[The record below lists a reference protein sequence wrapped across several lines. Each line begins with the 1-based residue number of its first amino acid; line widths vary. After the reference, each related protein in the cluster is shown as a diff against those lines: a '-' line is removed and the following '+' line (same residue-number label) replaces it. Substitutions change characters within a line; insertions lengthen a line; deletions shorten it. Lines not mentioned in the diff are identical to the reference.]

1 MTSTTTPRHTTNIAL
16 SFALALAAFMTAQT
30 AHACMP
36 PPVDRQY
43 SGDFG
48 FAPPGLYV
56 ATTQEEWEALW
67 TLSGLQD
74 DMPGFSEGDQTA
86 VGIFLG
92 PRNTSGFNI
101 EVRGLNW
108 TDEDGVAQ
116 LDYVVYEPEGMAA
129 QVLTTPFA
137 IAILNRTAPSIVDEA
152 GNVIDTPPILL
163 KTNDES

>member
-1 MTSTTTPRHTTNIAL
+1 MTPTSTPRHTTNIAL

-36 PPVDRQY
+36 PPVDRQF

-48 FAPPGLYV
+48 FAPPGVYI
-56 ATTQEEWEALW
+56 ATTQKEWETLW

-74 DMPGFSEGDQTA
+74 DMPGFAEGEQTA

-92 PRNTSGFNI
+92 ARNTSGFQI

-108 TDEDGVAQ
+108 TDNDGVAQ
-116 LDYVVYEPEGMAA
+116 LDYVVYEPEEMAA

-137 IAILNRTAPSIVDEA
+137 VAILNRTAPSIVDETGKEIA
-152 GNVIDTPPILL
+152 PPPELV
-163 KTNDES
+163 KTTDDS